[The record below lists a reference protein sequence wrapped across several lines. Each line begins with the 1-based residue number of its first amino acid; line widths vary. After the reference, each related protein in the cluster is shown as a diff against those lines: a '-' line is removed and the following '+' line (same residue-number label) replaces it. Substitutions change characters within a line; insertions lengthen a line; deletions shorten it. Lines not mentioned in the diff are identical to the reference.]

1 MNVSP
6 RGLYALASHEG
17 IVPGPYRDSVGVW
30 TYGVGHTAAA
40 GEPNPRKM
48 ARGMPDDL
56 DGEIARALRTYIV
69 DIERY
74 AADVRRA
81 VRVKVSQE
89 QFDALVSFHYNTG
102 GIARAELTKHLNAGR
117 VASAARTFMGWL
129 KPIEVRAR
137 REAEQR
143 LFRDGTY
150 PRDPVPVWGVDAS
163 GRVQWRAVKRIAQ
176 AEFLA
181 LLEQHKEI
189 RP

>member
-1 MNVSP
+1 M
-6 RGLYALASHEG
+6 
-17 IVPGPYRDSVGVW
+17 IW
-30 TYGVGHTAAA
+30 T
-40 GEPNPRKM
+40 
-48 ARGMPDDL
+48 ARL
-56 DGEIARALRTYIV
+56 ARALRTYIV